1 MVYRVLA
8 YHRAASSI
16 REATESAMV
25 LSEEG
30 RLTELRDVGETIAAK
45 VTELRTTGTIAALE
59 RLQAK
64 VPPGLVDIMHLP
76 GIGAKTTR
84 KLAEALGI
92 TTLDELREAAE
103 ARRVRAVPGLGAKAE
118 EKLLSAIA
126 AGAQTR
132 KGVVLLDRGLARAET
147 MLEELRAHPA
157 CTAASEAG
165 SLRRRRE
172 TIGDV
177 DLIAASD
184 DPRSLLEAFAAS
196 GAVAEV
202 IARGETKCSVMG
214 HDGLQVDLRVVPP
227 ASYGNLLQHFTG
239 SKEHNVQMREDAA
252 ARGLRVSEWGIEEVG
267 TGEVF
272 RTSNE
277 DDVYRHLGYEPV
289 PPELREGRGELS
301 LARAGTLPRL
311 VELAEIRADL
321 HTHTTASD
329 GKASI
334 TEMAAAA
341 RARGYGYYAVTDHS
355 KAVGM
360 GIGLDAEQMLEHAA
374 AIRDHA
380 ASLRRDGFHLLAGAE
395 VDILVDG
402 RLDYPDDV
410 LAGLDWVVASVHG
423 QQGLDRERRTA
434 RVCAAAAHPHVDVIG
449 HPTGRQLGRR
459 EPFELDLERV
469 IATCLDHGTFLEVNA
484 NPRRLDLRGSH
495 VRTAIDAG
503 VRIVISTDAHQTA
516 TLDYMQH
523 GVSTAR
529 RGWATAADIVNTRDW
544 DGFRALRK
552 AGRPCAAA
560 A

>member
-1 MVYRVLA
+1 MLA
-8 YHRAASSI
+8 YRRASASI
-16 REATESAMV
+16 REATESAIQ
-25 LSEEG
+25 LSEQG
-30 RLTELRDVGETIAAK
+30 RLTELRDVGDTIAAK
-45 VTELRTTGTIAALE
+45 IAELRTTGTIAALD

-64 VPPGLVDIMHLP
+64 IPIGLVDIMRLP
-76 GIGAKTTR
+76 GIGARTTR

-92 TTLDELREAAE
+92 ATLAELREAAE
-103 ARRVRAVPGLGAKAE
+103 AQRVRGVPGLGAKAE
-118 EKLLSAIA
+118 EKILTAIA

-132 KGVVLLDRGLARAET
+132 KGTVLLDRGLARART

-157 CTAASEAG
+157 CAAASEAG

-184 DPRSLLEAFAAS
+184 EPGALLEAFAAS
-196 GAVAEV
+196 PAVAEV
-202 IARGETKCSVMG
+202 IARGETKCSVVG

-227 ASYGNLLQHFTG
+227 AAYGNLLQHFTG
-239 SKEHNVQMREDAA
+239 SRDHNIQMREDAA
-252 ARGLRVSEWGIEEVG
+252 ARGLRVSEWGIEEVE

-272 RTSNE
+272 RTAE
-277 DDVYRHLGYEPV
+277 EADVYRHLGYEPI
-289 PPELREGRGELS
+289 PPEIREGRGELA

-334 TEMAAAA
+334 AEMVSAA

-355 KAVGM
+355 KGVGM
-360 GIGLDAEQMLEHAA
+360 GIGLDADQAVAHAAAVREHAA
-374 AIRDHA
+374 L
-380 ASLRRDGFHLLAGAE
+380 LRKDGFHLLAGAE

-423 QQGLDRERRTA
+423 QQGLDRDRMTDRI
-434 RVCAAAAHPHVDVIG
+434 CAAAAHPSVDVIG

-459 EPFELDLERV
+459 EPYDIDLERV
-469 IATCLDHGTFLEVNA
+469 IGTCLEHGTFLEVNA

-495 VRTAIDAG
+495 VRTAVEAG
-503 VRIVISTDAHQTA
+503 VRIVISTDAHRTA
-516 TLDYMQH
+516 TLDFMQH

-529 RGWATAADIVNTRDW
+529 RGWATAADVVNTRDW
-544 DGFRALRK
+544 DDFRALLKPGRRLD
-552 AGRPCAAA
+552 AGV
-560 A
+560 